1 MESVKFAQYQIFL
14 FSIQVQM
21 DKDLEKRL
29 KEAAQEII
37 EINDQSNLD
46 DLIKKTL
53 GIYNDLI
60 ILSYLKK
67 NPVKNFLN
75 TENVINKNSIPEHIE
90 PEKEKKIPDEIFVPK
105 FDSVKEDMSQK
116 KEFQDTVSIEET
128 QKLFESRKPEGKQL
142 SLHDKLSS
150 STIQV
155 GLNDRIAFVNKLFNY
170 SQSEFNKTLHGLNAC
185 KTKQE
190 AFHYIQTKVKPNYNW
205 SGKEDLEERFLALV
219 ERKFL

>member
-1 MESVKFAQYQIFL
+1 
-14 FSIQVQM
+14 M

-29 KEAAQEII
+29 KETAQEIVK
-37 EINDQSNLD
+37 INDQSDLD

-53 GIYNDLI
+53 DLYNDLI

-67 NPVKNFLN
+67 HPVKNFSSS
-75 TENVINKNSIPEHIE
+75 EKAINKKNIHEQLIEPSEKKEIPE
-90 PEKEKKIPDEIFVPK
+90 EIFVPK

-116 KEFQDTVSIEET
+116 KEFQDTVTIEET
-128 QKLFESRKPEGKQL
+128 QKLFESNRSEGKQL
-142 SLHDKLSS
+142 SLHDKLLS

-170 SQSEFNKTLHGLNAC
+170 SQSEFNKTLHILNAC

-190 AFHYIQTKVKPNYNW
+190 AFHHIQTKVKPSYNW

>member
-1 MESVKFAQYQIFL
+1 
-14 FSIQVQM
+14 M

-29 KEAAQEII
+29 KETAREII
-37 EINDQSNLD
+37 EINDQSDLD

-53 GIYNDLI
+53 SIYNDLN

-67 NPVKNFLN
+67 NPVKNFL
-75 TENVINKNSIPEHIE
+75 TVEKETNSIPKHIE
-90 PEKEKKIPDEIFVPK
+90 PVEEKKIPDEIFVPK

-116 KEFQDTVSIEET
+116 KEFQDTVSLEET
-128 QKLFESRKPEGKQL
+128 QKLFESRRPEGKQL

-170 SQSEFNKTLHGLNAC
+170 SQSEFNKILHNLNAC